1 MKRYSDQFISDLAQ
15 LIRHG
20 PEPFDRLVDD
30 LSDPDRRQRLLEAL
44 GHLSRIASESTP
56 QPISRSRSARPFTYD
71 DIKTPQVSGTD
82 SELLEYIREKL
93 TTAPGLKSRRVLL
106 DLAYVLDVPVAK
118 RDSMPKMIQKILESL
133 ATRNTDTIEMAL
145 NRINEADRG
154 STESFMEL
162 ASFITGGNRNN

>member
-1 MKRYSDQFISDLAQ
+1 MRSGSRTHIHEDPERALLSHVLIMPDTSYRRVSGTSGGSHRDRHVGREKTMKRYSDQFISDLAQ

-56 QPISRSRSARPFTYD
+56 QPISRSRSTRPFTYD

-82 SELLEYIREKL
+82 AQNYLNTFEKSS
-93 TTAPGLKSRRVLL
+93 PQHP
-106 DLAYVLDVPVAK
+106 D
-118 RDSMPKMIQKILESL
+118 
-133 ATRNTDTIEMAL
+133 
-145 NRINEADRG
+145 
-154 STESFMEL
+154 
-162 ASFITGGNRNN
+162 